1 MPPFNLYS
9 DYIVYAVKGNKT
21 DTMPR
26 KKTLPQ
32 IDNGRSKPTGDKI
45 VKRFNYYDAD
55 GKRRGKTLTAYSEVE
70 MAQKILQWN
79 NSMAAKKN
87 RSMTVLDAVKGYIDA
102 KRSVLSPNT
111 VRMYDSMTQHITI
124 DKDIHDLTKADVQAW
139 ISSLVDKDMTPKTVR
154 NINGLLQAAL
164 LMYTDRPIPVQLPQ
178 PRPPKTNCPSDEDV
192 KKLIDAIKKKDDKC
206 LLISV
211 YLACFGPLRE
221 GEICALENTDIKG
234 NTITVNKALALS
246 PEKEWV
252 VKAPKTVSSNRTIE
266 MPEFVIAEMKGIKGR
281 IVPLTPMALYN
292 RYRKLCKKIG
302 LDITFHSLRHYG
314 CSKLHALGMSDL
326 YVMQR
331 GGWSSDYTMKKVY
344 RNIIDEEQKRQTRSA
359 LDQFESMV
367 SEVKSEV
374 KIAENKL

>member
-1 MPPFNLYS
+1 MP
-9 DYIVYAVKGNKT
+9 
-21 DTMPR
+21 
-26 KKTLPQ
+26 KKKQLPK
-32 IDNGRSKPTGDKI
+32 IENGKPKKNPADRI
-45 VKRFNYYDAD
+45 VKRINYYDKD
-55 GKRRGKTLTAYSEVE
+55 GKRKGKTLTAYSDVE
-70 MAQKILQWN
+70 MAQKILEWN
-79 NSMAAKKN
+79 NSIAEIQN
-87 RSMTVLDAVKGYIDA
+87 RSMTVLDAVAGYINV

-111 VRMYDSMTQHITI
+111 LRMYESMVQHITI
-124 DKDIHDLTKADVQAW
+124 DKDINELTKADVQAW
-139 ISSLVDKDMTPKTVR
+139 ISSLVDKDLTPKTVR

-221 GEICALENTDIKG
+221 GEICALDDTDIKG

-252 VKAPKTVSSNRTIE
+252 TKAPKTVSSNRTIE

-359 LDQFESMV
+359 LDQFENMV
-367 SEVKSEV
+367 SEVKTEV
-374 KIAENKL
+374 KCAETTI